1 MCENFRL
8 EASIGVPYLLHGVGF
23 SQKLK
28 TFMHWNIQ
36 LTFRSTKWTCCSC
49 VWSHMLLF
57 FLLHYSNC
65 NVINPYFSQ
74 FCVIIKLHHL
84 PMLSFKICHE
94 CFPAWSTSHF
104 YLLQYLPQ
112 SKCHAFFSL
121 QVIFLKGC
129 KVYRVN
135 NKQRYICQLTETFI
149 FKYFDAICSFSH
161 VQ

>member
-1 MCENFRL
+1 MNMLFLCMITYVAFFSVTVVRF
-8 EASIGVPYLLHGVGF
+8 ITLL
-23 SQKLK
+23 K
-28 TFMHWNIQ
+28 
-36 LTFRSTKWTCCSC
+36 
-49 VWSHMLLF
+49 
-57 FLLHYSNC
+57 C

-112 SKCHAFFSL
+112 CKCHAFFSL